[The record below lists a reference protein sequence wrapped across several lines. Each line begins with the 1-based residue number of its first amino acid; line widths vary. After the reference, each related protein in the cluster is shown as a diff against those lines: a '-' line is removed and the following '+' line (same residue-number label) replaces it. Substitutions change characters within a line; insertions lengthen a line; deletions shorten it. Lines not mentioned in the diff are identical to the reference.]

1 MFNSRWVVFL
11 RKSGLDYFIIL
22 GDWILLFSVLSWT
35 TFINQRIN
43 HQFSFV
49 CLFVFCFFFLLFS
62 WEDWEMKFSIYHSER
77 FIACLNTTLP
87 WNDVKVRGQPRGW
100 RSHGWSFDS
109 HWPLSRRTA
118 LKGFYYGIFPVILP
132 ISCLLWLVIS
142 PYTLFYR

>member
-1 MFNSRWVVFL
+1 MSGFSTEVWSWLFHNPWRLDFTFFRFILDDLYQPANNSSVFICL
-11 RKSGLDYFIIL
+11 
-22 GDWILLFSVLSWT
+22 
-35 TFINQRIN
+35 
-43 HQFSFV
+43 FV
-49 CLFVFCFFFLLFS
+49 CLFFFLLFS